1 MENYTSSIINNFGD
15 PSNVQKDAK
24 TLTEILSRQGITFF
38 LEIIADNCGNIANAY
53 KLPSDERAILKDN
66 ILEELSDLI
75 EERI

>member
-1 MENYTSSIINNFGD
+1 MENYTSSIINKYGD
-15 PSNVQKDAK
+15 SSRVASDAK
-24 TLTEILSRQGITFF
+24 TLTDILSRQGITFF

-53 KLPSDERAILKDN
+53 KLSSDERIILKDN